1 MIVNLTENRF
11 LQQVQKIEL
20 INWDWPGIHYAIQ
33 RKLVSKN
40 VQLCNILPRNYLSYI
55 FDFELVPFALSLILR
70 DPFML
75 KGGETFS
82 EKKKCFLCGEK
93 LCGENLKGNC
103 STGTNDQTKRKEVSQ
118 NVFSSNLNTVN
129 LNIFPNHGGISTSR

>member
-1 MIVNLTENRF
+1 M
-11 LQQVQKIEL
+11 
-20 INWDWPGIHYAIQ
+20 
-33 RKLVSKN
+33 
-40 VQLCNILPRNYLSYI
+40 
-55 FDFELVPFALSLILR
+55 PFALSLILR

-82 EKKKCFLCGEK
+82 KKKKKCFLCGEK

-118 NVFSSNLNTVN
+118 NVFSSNLNTVD
-129 LNIFPNHGGISTSR
+129 LNIFPNHGGIFTSR